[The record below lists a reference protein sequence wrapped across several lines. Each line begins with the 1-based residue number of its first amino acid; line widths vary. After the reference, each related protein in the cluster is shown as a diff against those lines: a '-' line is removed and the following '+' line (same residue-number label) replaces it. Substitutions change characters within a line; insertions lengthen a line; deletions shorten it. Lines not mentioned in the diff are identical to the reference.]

1 MLFSDMKQ
9 LTIKAEDGLLLSAT
23 LFETE
28 APKALVQIIHG
39 SVEHKERY
47 YEFAQ
52 YLCDHNYAVIISDN
66 RGHGAS
72 VNTQYPLGFMDGV
85 DQIIADQYVISKYIC
100 LLYPEIKLYLFGH
113 SLGSVFARCYLRK
126 HDDQIAKLVLSGM
139 VHYNPFTP
147 LGIMLTK
154 AAIAISGK
162 HAYNKLLRDA
172 VMNNDDLSWLSEN
185 KENIEAYKADPL
197 CGFAYPNS
205 SVLTIMQ
212 GVQQLKESKQY
223 QFKNSDLHILSI
235 SGKGDPVTGGTAGL
249 RKSFRLLQR
258 IGYHN
263 FEQIVFPGMK
273 HEVLNETNRLE
284 VFNSVLYFFEQDY

>member
-126 HDDQIAKLVLSGM
+126 HDDQIAKLVLSGT

-205 SVLTIMQ
+205 SVLTVMQ
-212 GVQQLKESKQY
+212 GVQQLKESKHY
-223 QFKNSDLHILSI
+223 QFKNNNLHILSI

-284 VFNSVLYFFEQDY
+284 VFNSVLYFFEQD

>member
-126 HDDQIAKLVLSGM
+126 HDDQIAKLVLSGT

-284 VFNSVLYFFEQDY
+284 VFNSVLYFFEQD

>member
-1 MLFSDMKQ
+1 MKQ
-9 LTIKAEDGLLLSAT
+9 LTIKADDGLCLSAT
-23 LFETE
+23 LFEVE
-28 APKALVQIIHG
+28 RPKALVQIIHG

-52 YLCDHNYAVIISDN
+52 FICQHGYAVILSDN

-72 VNTQYPLGFMDGV
+72 VSAQFPLGYMDGV
-85 DQIIADQYVISKYIC
+85 DQIINDQYLVSEHFC
-100 LLYPEIKLYLFGH
+100 LLYPRTKLYLLGH

-126 HDDQIAKLVLSGM
+126 HDDMIAKLVLSGT
-139 VHYNPFTP
+139 VHYNLFTP

-154 AAIAISGK
+154 LAITVSGK
-162 HAYNKLLRDA
+162 HAYNKLLRYA

-212 GVQQLKESKQY
+212 GVQQLNEAKEY
-223 QFKNSDLHILSI
+223 QLKNPDLHILSI
-235 SGKGDPVTGGTAGL
+235 SGEGDPVTGGTAGL
-249 RKSFRLLQR
+249 RESFKLLRR

-273 HEVLNETNRLE
+273 HEVLNETNRVE
-284 VFNSVLYFFEQDY
+284 VFNSVLYFFDQEC

>member
-1 MLFSDMKQ
+1 MKQ
-9 LTIKAEDGLLLSAT
+9 LTINADDGLGLSAA
-23 LFETE
+23 LFESET
-28 APKALVQIIHG
+28 PKALVQIIHG

-52 YLCDHNYAVIISDN
+52 FLCEQGYTVIVSDN

-72 VNTQYPLGFMDGV
+72 VNAEYPLGYMNGV
-85 DQIIADQYVISKYIC
+85 DQIVADQYLISKYIC
-100 LLYPEIKLYLFGH
+100 SLCPETKLFLLGH

-126 HDDQIAKLVLSGM
+126 HDDMISKLVLSGT

-147 LGIMLTK
+147 LGIVLTK
-154 AAIAISGK
+154 CAIAISGK
-162 HAYNKLLRDA
+162 HAFNKLLRNA
-172 VMNNDDLSWLSEN
+172 IMNNDDLSWLSES

-197 CGFAYPNS
+197 CGFPYPNS

-212 GVQQLKESKQY
+212 GVQQLKEAKQY
-223 QFKNSDLHILSI
+223 QLKNPDLHILSI
-235 SGKGDPVTGGTAGL
+235 SGQGDPVTGGTAGL
-249 RKSFRLLQR
+249 RESFRLLRR

-263 FEQIVFPGMK
+263 FGQIVFPEMK

-284 VFNSVLYFFEQDY
+284 VYNSVLYFFEQAY

>member
-1 MLFSDMKQ
+1 MKQ
-9 LTIKAEDGLLLSAT
+9 LTIKAGDGLELSAT
-23 LFETE
+23 LFEAE
-28 APKALVQIIHG
+28 APNALIQIIHG

-52 YLCDHNYAVIISDN
+52 FLCEHSYAVIISDN

-72 VNTQYPLGFMDGV
+72 VNTQYPLGYMDGV
-85 DQIIADQYVISKYIC
+85 DQVVDDQYRVSKYIC
-100 LLYPEIKLYLFGH
+100 SLYPHVKLYLFGH
-113 SLGSVFARCYLRK
+113 SLGSVFARCYLRR
-126 HDDQIAKLVLSGM
+126 HDDMIAKLVLSGT

-154 AAIAISGK
+154 CAIAVSGK

-172 VMNNDDLSWLSEN
+172 IMNNDDLSWLSEN

-205 SVLTIMQ
+205 SVLTVMQ
-212 GVQQLKESKQY
+212 GVQQLKEAKQY

-235 SGKGDPVTGGTAGL
+235 SGEGDPVTGGAAGL
-249 RKSFRLLQR
+249 RESFRQLQR

>member
-126 HDDQIAKLVLSGM
+126 HDDQIAKLVLSGT

-205 SVLTIMQ
+205 SVLTVMQ
-212 GVQQLKESKQY
+212 GVQQLKESKHY
-223 QFKNSDLHILSI
+223 QFKNNNLHILSI

>member
-47 YEFAQ
+47 YEFSQ

-126 HDDQIAKLVLSGM
+126 HDDQIAKLVLSGT

-205 SVLTIMQ
+205 SVLTVMQ
-212 GVQQLKESKQY
+212 GVQQLKESKHY
-223 QFKNSDLHILSI
+223 QFKNNNLHILSI